1 MGDIADMM
9 LEGLLDEE
17 TGEYIGDVNE
27 DIFGEKAPGF
37 PISYEREEC
46 PICQK
51 KVKQGGLLQHMQAKH
66 K

>member
-1 MGDIADMM
+1 MM
-9 LEGLLDEE
+9 LR
-17 TGEYIGDVNE
+17 TGEYIGDVNHE
-27 DIFGEKAPGF
+27 FFGTESPGF

-51 KVKQGGLLQHMQAKH
+51 KVKQGGLIQHMQAKH